1 MAGSVKG
8 ERPTAAPGGATTRRY
23 LVVAYQ
29 TLETDELVQ
38 FIRDRAAAGPSEF
51 WLVVPATPVGDLAV
65 KKMPLPPMPVMGGP
79 LAMIGTPEEARRLAQ
94 EKLQAALR
102 RLADA
107 GATADG
113 EVGDANPVKAVKAA
127 LKRQQVDEIIVST
140 LPGRMS
146 RWLRQD
152 LPRRLEHESGLPVTH
167 LEVPRFTLREA

>member
-1 MAGSVKG
+1 M
-8 ERPTAAPGGATTRRY
+8 
-23 LVVAYQ
+23 
-29 TLETDELVQ
+29 
-38 FIRDRAAAGPSEF
+38 
-51 WLVVPATPVGDLAV
+51 VPATPVRHLAAKGCPAPHAGDGRGTV
-65 KKMPLPPMPVMGGP
+65 DV
-79 LAMIGTPEEARRLAQ
+79 GTPEEARRLAQ

-113 EVGDANPVKAVKAA
+113 EVGDGNPVSAVKAA